1 MLTAKSMKKMLRQ
14 TFSVFEPEQCLEMG
28 NYKYSFD
35 RDFIIFWQMEL
46 VCFLLLFIF
55 FCSYILFILCFGCVT
70 IVNRE
75 MKSVSAI

>member
-35 RDFIIFWQMEL
+35 RNFITFWQMEL
-46 VCFLLLFIF
+46 VCFLLLFF
-55 FCSYILFILCFGCVT
+55 GSYTLFILKFWLCDYC
-70 IVNRE
+70 
-75 MKSVSAI
+75 